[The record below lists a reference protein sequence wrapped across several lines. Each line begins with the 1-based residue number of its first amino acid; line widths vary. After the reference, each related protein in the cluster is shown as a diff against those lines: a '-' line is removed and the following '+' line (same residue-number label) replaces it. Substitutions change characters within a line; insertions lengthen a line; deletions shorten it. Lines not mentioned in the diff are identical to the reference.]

1 MAVPLLA
8 GNRLPPAIASRSF
21 MNVILLGAPGA
32 GKGTQAQTICRV
44 LGVPQVSTGDIIRSA
59 IREQTALGL
68 EFKTYADAGALV
80 PDELVNRLVES
91 RLSHGDCAGGF
102 LLDGYPRTVAQ
113 AEWLD
118 GALAAAGRRVDC
130 VISFDVDDAAILE
143 RITGRRT
150 DPATGHI
157 YHLTFDPPPVDIM
170 HRLIHRPDDTEAVLR
185 HRLNEYREKTAPIAP
200 YYERRGLLRRVN
212 GEGSV
217 EEVRQRLL
225 QALGI
230 GAACA

>member
-1 MAVPLLA
+1 
-8 GNRLPPAIASRSF
+8 

-32 GKGTQAQTICRV
+32 GKGTQAQTISQV
-44 LGVPQVSTGDIIRSA
+44 LRIPQVSTGDIIRAA

-68 EFKTYADAGALV
+68 EFKAYANAGALV
-80 PDELVNRLVES
+80 PDELVNRLVDS
-91 RLSHGDCAGGF
+91 RLAQCDCAGGF

-118 GALAAAGRRVDC
+118 ASLARAGRTIDC
-130 VISFDVDDAAILE
+130 VISFDVDDAIILE

-150 DPATGHI
+150 DPATGQI
-157 YHLTFDPPPVDIM
+157 YHLVFDPPPVEIM

-185 HRLNEYREKTAPIAP
+185 NRLREYHQKTAPITP
-200 YYERRGLLRRVN
+200 YYEQRGLLRRVN

-217 EEVRQRLL
+217 DQVRRRMLD
-225 QALGI
+225 ALGI
-230 GAACA
+230 GEHAHA

>member
-1 MAVPLLA
+1 
-8 GNRLPPAIASRSF
+8 

-32 GKGTQAQTICRV
+32 GKGTQAQTITRM
-44 LGVPQVSTGDIIRSA
+44 LRIPQISTGDIIRAA

-68 EFKTYADAGALV
+68 EFKAYTDSGALV
-80 PDELVNRLVES
+80 PDELVNRLVDS
-91 RLSHGDCAGGF
+91 RLAQCDCAGGF

-118 GALAAAGRRVDC
+118 AALARAGRAIDC
-130 VISFDVDDAAILE
+130 VISFDVDDATILE

-157 YHLTFDPPPVDIM
+157 YHLVFDPPPVEIM

-185 HRLNEYREKTAPIAP
+185 NRLSEYHQKTAPIAP
-200 YYERRGLLRRVN
+200 YYEQRGLLRRVN

-217 EEVRQRLL
+217 EVVRGRLL
-225 QALGI
+225 EALGL
-230 GAACA
+230 GAHARA

>member
-1 MAVPLLA
+1 
-8 GNRLPPAIASRSF
+8 

-32 GKGTQAQTICRV
+32 GKGTQAQTIRQV
-44 LGVPQVSTGDIIRSA
+44 LRIPQVSTGDIIRAA

-68 EFKTYADAGALV
+68 EFKAYSDAGALV
-80 PDELVNRLVES
+80 PDELVNRLVGS
-91 RLSHGDCAGGF
+91 RLAQCDCAGGF

-118 GALAAAGRRVDC
+118 AALAATGRAVDL
-130 VISFDVDDAAILE
+130 VVSFDVDDAVILE

-157 YHLTFDPPPVDIM
+157 YHLTFDPPPIEIM
-170 HRLIHRPDDTEAVLR
+170 HRLIHRADDTEAVLR
-185 HRLNEYREKTAPIAP
+185 RRLHEYHEKTAPIAP
-200 YYERRGLLRRVN
+200 YYEARGLLRRVN
-212 GEGSV
+212 GEGAV
-217 EEVRQRLL
+217 EEVGLRML

-230 GAACA
+230 AAPAHA

>member
-1 MAVPLLA
+1 
-8 GNRLPPAIASRSF
+8 

-32 GKGTQAQTICRV
+32 GKGTQAQTITRV
-44 LGVPQVSTGDIIRSA
+44 LRIPQVSTGDIIRAA

-68 EFKTYADAGALV
+68 EFKAYADSGALV
-80 PDELVNRLVES
+80 PDDLVNRLVDS
-91 RLSHGDCAGGF
+91 RLAQCDCAGGF

-118 GALAAAGRRVDC
+118 ASLARAGRAIDC
-130 VISFDVDDAAILE
+130 VISFDVDDAIILE

-150 DPATGHI
+150 DPATGQI
-157 YHLTFDPPPVDIM
+157 YHLVFDPPPVEIM

-185 HRLNEYREKTAPIAP
+185 NRLSEYHRKTAPIAP

-217 EEVRQRLL
+217 EVVRGRMLE
-225 QALGI
+225 ALGI
-230 GAACA
+230 GEPAPA

>member
-1 MAVPLLA
+1 
-8 GNRLPPAIASRSF
+8 

-32 GKGTQAQTICRV
+32 GKGTQAQTITQV
-44 LGVPQVSTGDIIRSA
+44 LRIPQVSTGDIIRSA
-59 IREQTALGL
+59 IRERTALGL
-68 EFKTYADAGALV
+68 EFKTYADSGALV
-80 PDELVNRLVES
+80 PDELVNRLVDS
-91 RLSHGDCAGGF
+91 RLAQCDCAGGF

-118 GALAAAGRRVDC
+118 ASLARTGRAIDC
-130 VISFDVDDAAILE
+130 VISFDVDDGVILE

-157 YHLTFDPPPVDIM
+157 YHLTFDPPPVEIM

-185 HRLNEYREKTAPIAP
+185 NRLVEYHQKTAPIAP

-212 GEGSV
+212 GEGAV
-217 EEVRQRLL
+217 EAVRRRLL
-225 QALGI
+225 EALGI
-230 GAACA
+230 GEPAHA

>member
-1 MAVPLLA
+1 
-8 GNRLPPAIASRSF
+8 

-32 GKGTQAQTICRV
+32 GKGTQAQTITQV
-44 LGVPQVSTGDIIRSA
+44 LRIPQVSTGDIIRAA

-68 EFKTYADAGALV
+68 EFKAYANAGALV
-80 PDELVNRLVES
+80 PDDLVNRLVDS
-91 RLSHGDCAGGF
+91 RLAQCDCAGGF

-118 GALAAAGRRVDC
+118 ASLARAGRAIDC
-130 VISFDVDDAAILE
+130 VISFDVDDAIILE

-150 DPATGHI
+150 DPATGRI
-157 YHLTFDPPPVDIM
+157 YHLAFDPPPIEIM

-185 HRLNEYREKTAPIAP
+185 NRLNEYHQKTAPIAP

-217 EEVRQRLL
+217 DAVRRRMLD
-225 QALGI
+225 ALGI
-230 GAACA
+230 GEHAHA

>member
-1 MAVPLLA
+1 
-8 GNRLPPAIASRSF
+8 

-44 LGVPQVSTGDIIRSA
+44 LGVPHVSTGDIIRSA

-80 PDELVNRLVES
+80 PDDLVNRLVES
-91 RLSHGDCAGGF
+91 RLAQCDCAGGF

-118 GALAAAGRRVDC
+118 AALGASGRQIDC
-130 VISFDVDDAAILE
+130 VVSFEVDDAVILE

-150 DPATGHI
+150 DPATGRV
-157 YHLTFDPPPVDIM
+157 YHLTFDPPPVEIL
-170 HRLIHRPDDTEAVLR
+170 HRLVHRPDDTEAVLR
-185 HRLNEYREKTAPIAP
+185 NRLSEYREKTAPIVP

-217 EEVRQRLL
+217 EQVMRRML
-225 QALGI
+225 QAVGVD
-230 GAACA
+230 AAASHA